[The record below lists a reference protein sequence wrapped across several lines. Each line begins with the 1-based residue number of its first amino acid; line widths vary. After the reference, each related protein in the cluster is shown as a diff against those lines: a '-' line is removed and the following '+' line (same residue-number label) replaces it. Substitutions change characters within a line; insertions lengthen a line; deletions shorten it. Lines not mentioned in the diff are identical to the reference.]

1 VAQRLIRCL
10 PAEPKVLDVGFAV
23 PAEAYDR
30 FMGRYSHPLAPMFA
44 DFVGVV
50 RGWRVLD
57 VGCGPG
63 ALMGELVARVGERSV
78 TGVDPSASFVEAARA
93 RYPGVEVQL
102 GGAEELALAD
112 ATFDAALAQL
122 VVHFMADPVRGLKE
136 MARVTVPGGVVGACV
151 WDYDEGG
158 SPLSPFWTA
167 ARQLDP
173 SAPGEATL
181 PGARRGH
188 LAELMREAGLGSVKD
203 TMLAVDIDH
212 PTFDDWWQ
220 PFELGVGPAGAYV
233 SSLGALD
240 RTRLREHCREVLPE
254 PPFTVTAAAWAA
266 RGIVQAHLGHVPA

>member
-1 VAQRLIRCL
+1 
-10 PAEPKVLDVGFAV
+10 
-23 PAEAYDR
+23 
-30 FMGRYSHPLAPMFA
+30 MT
-44 DFVGVV
+44 
-50 RGWRVLD
+50 
-57 VGCGPG
+57 
-63 ALMGELVARVGERSV
+63 ELVGRLGERSV
-78 TGVDPSASFVEAARA
+78 IGVDPSESFVEAARA

-122 VVHFMADPVRGLKE
+122 VVHFMADPVRGLQE

-151 WDYDEGG
+151 WDFDEGG
-158 SPLSPFWTA
+158 SPLSTFWTA
-167 ARQLDP
+167 ARDLDP

-188 LAELMREAGLGSVKD
+188 LAELMRQAGLGAVDD

-212 PTFDDWWQ
+212 RTFEGWWQ

-233 SSLGALD
+233 SSLGARD

-266 RGIVQAHLGHVPA
+266 RGVVQPRRGPVHA